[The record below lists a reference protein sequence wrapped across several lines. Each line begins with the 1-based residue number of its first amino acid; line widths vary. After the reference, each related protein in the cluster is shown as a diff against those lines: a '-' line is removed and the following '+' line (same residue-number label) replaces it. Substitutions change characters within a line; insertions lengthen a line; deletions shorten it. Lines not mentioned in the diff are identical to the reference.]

1 MKSSSSRTSLRLA
14 VALATLLLA
23 APSHAQQQQPTAA
36 TESAPPAPSVAA
48 PQPIPAPGDAGT
60 ATDNAGK
67 SLKTVASSLHELSPW
82 SMFLSADII
91 VKAVMIGLAFGRI
104 GCLLNGCCYGAA
116 CEANFA
122 GAVTYPYHSNAY
134 VDQYYRGEIQPPPE
148 LTALEP
154 KNCRQRSP
162 HLDM

>member
-91 VKAVMIGLAFGRI
+91 VKAVMIGLAFASVVTWTIFIAKMIELSVVQTKLRSALNKI
-104 GCLLNGCCYGAA
+104 GEARSLSEAQFALGSKQGVLTSLLAA
-116 CEANFA
+116 SMREA
-122 GAVTYPYHSNAY
+122 
-134 VDQYYRGEIQPPPE
+134 R
-148 LTALEP
+148 L
-154 KNCRQRSP
+154 
-162 HLDM
+162 